1 MALLCER
8 ECIVDA
14 GKTLA
19 FIGKRAG
26 EEKKTAIYLGA
37 KEGKGRAQVTKAFGN
52 DSARSLIDQT
62 ILDRFARRVFVV
74 TRFLRLTILG
84 FGNRRQHW

>member
-8 ECIVDA
+8 ERIVDA

-26 EEKKTAIYLGA
+26 EKKKTAIDLGT
-37 KEGKGRAQVTKAFGN
+37 KEGKGRAQITKAFGN
-52 DSARSLIDQT
+52 NSARSFINKA
-62 ILDRFARRVFVV
+62 ILDR
-74 TRFLRLTILG
+74 LP
-84 FGNRRQHW
+84 